1 MELFDPKKLNF
12 QFAKSFKYVVTVS
25 IIVSLVCLFAM
36 FVKPGFKYGIDFR
49 GGTEAVVGFKDAQIN
64 TLQIRDVLNDK
75 VPGLSIVEVENK
87 QGQSEYKKEFLIIG
101 ISENKES
108 VARAF
113 EEGLAKFGTKNS
125 DWTISKLDTV
135 GPKVG
140 GELRH
145 AALWS
150 LIYTA
155 LLITLYIYL
164 RFDARFAPGA
174 MIAVVHDLLL
184 TCGFLIFTKTEISTE
199 VVAALLT
206 LAGYS
211 INDTVVVFDRIR
223 EVEHSMIGRTK
234 AALIDYAVNS
244 TLSRTMITAAI
255 SLVSLAILYFVG
267 GVTLR
272 DFSMT
277 LFVGILVGTYSSIFV
292 AAPLYLWG
300 DKFWGTSGSTAAT
313 PKKDDA
319 KKIRSNKM
327 KAAKA

>member
-12 QFAKSFKYVVTVS
+12 QFVKSFKYFVTASIVVS
-25 IIVSLVCLFAM
+25 IVCLFSM
-36 FVKPGFKYGIDFR
+36 FVRPGFKYGIDFR
-49 GGTEAVVGFKDAQIN
+49 GGTEAVVGFKDAQVN

-87 QGQSEYKKEFLIIG
+87 QAQTEYKKEFLMIG

-108 VARAF
+108 VAKAF
-113 EEGLAKFGTKNS
+113 EEGLGKFGKKNS

-174 MIAVVHDLLL
+174 MIAVLHDLLL
-184 TCGFLIFTKTEISTE
+184 TCGFLVWTQTEISTE
-199 VVAALLT
+199 IVAALLT

-223 EVEHSMIGRTK
+223 EVEHSMVGRTK

-255 SLVSLAILYFVG
+255 SLLSLAILYFVG

-300 DKFWGTSGSTAAT
+300 DKLWGTAASTESS
-313 PKKDDA
+313 PKVET
-319 KKIRSNKM
+319 KKSRTNKM
-327 KAAKA
+327 KTAKA

>member
-12 QFAKSFKYVVTVS
+12 QFVKSFKYFVTVS
-25 IIVSLVCLFAM
+25 IIVSIVCLFSM
-36 FVKPGFKYGIDFR
+36 FVRPGFKYGIDFR
-49 GGTEAVVGFKDAQIN
+49 GGTEAVVGFKDAQVN

-75 VPGLSIVEVENK
+75 VPGLSIVEVENT
-87 QGQSEYKKEFLIIG
+87 QEQSEYKKEFLIIG

-108 VARAF
+108 VAKAF
-113 EEGLAKFGTKNS
+113 EEGLGKFGKKNS

-140 GELRH
+140 SELRH

-174 MIAVVHDLLL
+174 MIAVLHDLLL
-184 TCGFLIFTKTEISTE
+184 TCGFLVFTRTEISTE

-223 EVEHSMIGRTK
+223 EVEHSMVGRTK

-300 DKFWGTSGSTAAT
+300 DKLWGTAASTGSS
-313 PKKDDA
+313 PKVDT
-319 KKIRSNKM
+319 KKARTNKM
-327 KAAKA
+327 KTAKA

>member
-12 QFAKSFKYVVTVS
+12 QFVKSFKYFVTASVVISVA
-25 IIVSLVCLFAM
+25 CLFAM
-36 FVKPGFKYGIDFR
+36 FVAPGFKYGIDFR
-49 GGTEAVVGFKDAQIN
+49 GGTEAIVGFKDSSVN
-64 TLQIRDVLNDK
+64 TSQIRDVLNDK
-75 VPGLSIVEVENK
+75 VPGLSIVEVQNQ
-87 QGQSEYKKEFLIIG
+87 QGQTDYKKEFMITG
-101 ISENKES
+101 ISDSKES
-108 VARAF
+108 VAKAF
-113 EEGLAKFGTKNS
+113 DQGLAKFGAKNS
-125 DWTISKLDTV
+125 EWTISKLDTV

-145 AALWS
+145 AAFWS

-155 LLITLYIYL
+155 LLITLFIYL

-174 MIAVVHDLLL
+174 MIAVFHDLAL
-184 TCGFLIFTKTEISTE
+184 TCGFLVFTKTEISTE

-223 EVEHSMIGRTK
+223 EVEHSMVGRTK

-255 SLVSLAILYFVG
+255 SLLSLAILYFVG

-300 DKFWGTSGSTAAT
+300 DKLWGTAASIESS
-313 PKKDDA
+313 PKADT
-319 KKIRSNKM
+319 KKARTNKM
-327 KAAKA
+327 KTAKA